1 MAFGCAERVGAG
13 SLAREA
19 VHHRRCVSPELAMPS
34 TTLLARIVL
43 ATAGPAVGQTAPVV
57 LRSPSRELEIAFATL
72 ADGAPA
78 ETGQLAYHVT
88 FRAKPVLD
96 WSNLGLDLQGAQ
108 LLGREV
114 RILASD
120 ASSGDET
127 WSAPHGK
134 ANPIRN
140 RYNAVTVRA
149 AETSRPTRRLEI
161 EARAYDDGLA
171 FRYFVPDQPVLSE
184 LRLTAE
190 ATQ

>member
-19 VHHRRCVSPELAMPS
+19 VHHRRCVSPEVAMPS

-72 ADGAPA
+72 ADGVPA

-108 LLGREV
+108 LL
-114 RILASD
+114 
-120 ASSGDET
+120 
-127 WSAPHGK
+127 
-134 ANPIRN
+134 
-140 RYNAVTVRA
+140 
-149 AETSRPTRRLEI
+149 
-161 EARAYDDGLA
+161 
-171 FRYFVPDQPVLSE
+171 
-184 LRLTAE
+184 
-190 ATQ
+190 